1 MLEEKRMTKKHRRWK
16 VLEIGGA
23 PTIDNT
29 VQLYYLCTDGGACV
43 STHMLGRSGG
53 MLPQKFFLKL
63 GALRSLL
70 RPYLYS
76 SLYLDSMPLEY
87 WA

>member
-1 MLEEKRMTKKHRRWK
+1 MAEGTYDW
-16 VLEIGGA
+16 GG
-23 PTIDNT
+23 TND
-29 VQLYYLCTDGGACV
+29 GACV
-43 STHMLGRSGG
+43 STHARIGGSRG
-53 MLPQKFFLKL
+53 MLPQKKNLKL

-76 SLYLDSMPLEY
+76 NLYLDSMLLEY